1 MSTTPAFDA
10 VHAALHAMSEDI
22 LRMCADIESN
32 LADQQAML
40 ARLRRV
46 LESHGVRVPAE

>member
-1 MSTTPAFDA
+1 MSPSTFEVLET
-10 VHAALHAMSEDI
+10 AMSAMTEDI

-32 LADQQAML
+32 LAEQQALL

-46 LESHGVRVPAE
+46 LASHGVHVPAK